1 MSNRFWFWWNVG
13 FALFSAV
20 MIPVTYLND
29 GSLYSK
35 IWYPIAVPL
44 FSSWACVWFLR
55 IKEENERS

>member
-29 GSLYSK
+29 GSLNSK
-35 IWYPIAVPL
+35 IWYLIAVPL
-44 FSSWACVWFLR
+44 FSSSAAYWYKKSYR
-55 IKEENERS
+55 E